1 MTFIE
6 ALTSLHTMQMP
17 DNIERRPY
25 MERLGRRM
33 RVVIELGRLYSLT
46 IVEFGMGRTVRS
58 EPLVVT
64 VGDALADD
72 WILVNPGGK

>member
-1 MTFIE
+1 MTFME

-25 MERLGRRM
+25 MERLHGRPM

-46 IVEFGMGRTVRS
+46 IVEFGTGRTVRS

-72 WILVNPGGK
+72 WIIVNP